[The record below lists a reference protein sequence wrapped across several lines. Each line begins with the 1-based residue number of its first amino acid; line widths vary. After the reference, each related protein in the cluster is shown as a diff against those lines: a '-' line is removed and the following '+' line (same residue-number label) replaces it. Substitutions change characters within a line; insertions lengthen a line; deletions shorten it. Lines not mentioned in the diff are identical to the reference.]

1 MDHQDCE
8 TVILRKPVTVTH
20 KPKPKPKG
28 ANYLENG
35 EEFNVAKVT
44 PELKKAL
51 QQARVA
57 KKMSQKQLATIL
69 NVPVQDITKYETGK
83 IIPNN
88 QFISRMERALGTK
101 LPRCK
106 KPSKNKEDK

>member
-1 MDHQDCE
+1 MDHQDWE
-8 TVILRKPVTVTH
+8 PVILRKPVTVTH
-20 KPKPKPKG
+20 KPKPKG
-28 ANYLENG
+28 QNTLEDG
-35 EEFNVAKVT
+35 EEFNVAKVS

-57 KKMSQKQLATIL
+57 KKMSQKQLATLL
-69 NVPVQDITKYETGK
+69 NVPVQEITKYETGK

-88 QFISRMERALGTK
+88 QFISRIERALGAK

-106 KPSKNKEDK
+106 KPPKKKDDA

>member
-1 MDHQDCE
+1 MDHQDWE
-8 TVILRKPVTVTH
+8 PVILRKPVTVIH
-20 KPKPKPKG
+20 KPKPRGPKP
-28 ANYLENG
+28 LEDG
-35 EEFNVAKVT
+35 EEFNVAKVS

-57 KKMSQKQLATIL
+57 NKMSQKQLATLL
-69 NVPVQDITKYETGK
+69 NVPVQEITKYETGK

-106 KPSKNKEDK
+106 KPPKKKDDV

>member
-1 MDHQDCE
+1 MDHQDWE
-8 TVILRKPVTVTH
+8 PVILRKPVTVTH
-20 KPKPKPKG
+20 KPKPKGQNP
-28 ANYLENG
+28 LEDG
-35 EEFNVAKVT
+35 EEFNVAKVS

-57 KKMSQKQLATIL
+57 KKMSQKQLATLL
-69 NVPVQDITKYETGK
+69 NVPVQEITKYETGK

-88 QFISRMERALGTK
+88 QFISRMERALGAK

-106 KPSKNKEDK
+106 KPSKKKDDA

>member
-1 MDHQDCE
+1 MN
-8 TVILRKPVTVTH
+8 K
-20 KPKPKPKG
+20 
-28 ANYLENG
+28 
-35 EEFNVAKVT
+35 
-44 PELKKAL
+44 
-51 QQARVA
+51 
-57 KKMSQKQLATIL
+57 L
-69 NVPVQDITKYETGK
+69 NVIDLFAGCGGLSLGFRKAGFKVPIHLEINENFCKTLEENSLPEEIVINEDITKYETGK